1 MSIRPGRFLSIA
13 IVSMWLGLLGLHISR
28 SYARS
33 EASTLIDLSAS
44 SGSIFT
50 GFTGEAELTQRG
62 VFYRGERIG
71 YIRERLTPLENGY
84 RAEQSGEFTLKLLG
98 RERQM
103 KMEGTATTGSRGEL
117 RTFKFQLTTSS
128 RCSPFATT
136 VLGRVDGDQLE
147 LTIRSSRSERT
158 ETRTLDE
165 PILLPLNLYYSLASN
180 GWTSGETYRV
190 RLFDPM
196 TLSEGEAT
204 IEVKDPEIVRWGG
217 REEEAFRLQTT
228 FAGLTTT
235 AWVNDKG
242 EVLQEETPLGWTLQ
256 KEAPGSSLQAR
267 EAGAAPDILFAS
279 AVPARGFAGEA
290 ADLDVVVL
298 KLKRFPDGFD
308 AIVGGRQSL
317 NEGNLHIER
326 ERAPYVGRD
335 VLSEDEIRDA
345 LRADAFIQ
353 SDDPEIRKQVE
364 SLTGGLADIDKAR
377 ALSDWV
383 FENLAKSP
391 TLSIP
396 SAREVLDNRVGDC
409 NEHAVLFVALA
420 RAVDLPSRVA
430 TGLAYTGGQFYYHS
444 WPEVWV
450 GKWLAVDPTF
460 GQFPADPMHV
470 RLLTGGLE
478 TQYEILKILGR
489 GATIEVLETR

>member
-13 IVSMWLGLLGLHISR
+13 IVSMWLGLLGLHISQN
-28 SYARS
+28 YARS
-33 EASTLIDLSAS
+33 ETATLIDLSAS
-44 SGSIFT
+44 SGPDQ
-50 GFTGEAELTQRG
+50 AELTQRG

-71 YIRERLTPLENGY
+71 YIRERLTPLESGY
-84 RAEQSGEFTLKLLG
+84 RVEQSGEFTLKLLG

-103 KMEGTATTGSRGEL
+103 KMEGSATTGPRGEL
-117 RTFKFQLTTSS
+117 RTFKFQITTST
-128 RCSPFATT
+128 RRSPFETT
-136 VLGRVDGDQLE
+136 VLGRVNGNQLE

-190 RLFDPM
+190 HLFDPM
-196 TLSEGEAT
+196 TLTEGEAT
-204 IEVKDPEIVRWGG
+204 IEVKDLEIVRWGG
-217 REEEAFRLQTT
+217 REEEAYRLQTT

-242 EVLQEETPLGWTLQ
+242 EVLKEETPLGWTLQ
-256 KEAPGSSLQAR
+256 KEAPGSGLQAR

-279 AVPARGFAGEA
+279 AVPAIGFAGEA
-290 ADLDVVVL
+290 SELQAVVL
-298 KLKRFPDGFD
+298 KLERFPDGFD
-308 AIVGGRQSL
+308 AMEGGRQSL

-326 ERAPYVGRD
+326 ERAPYTGRD
-335 VLSEDEIRDA
+335 VLSEDELRRA

-353 SDDPEIRKQVE
+353 SDDPEIRKQAEEV
-364 SLTGGLADIDKAR
+364 TQGLADVDKAR

-383 FENLAKSP
+383 FENLEKSP

-409 NEHAVLFVALA
+409 NEHAVLFAALA
-420 RAVDLPSRVA
+420 RAVNLPTRLA
-430 TGLAYTGGQFYYHS
+430 TGLAYTGGQFYYHT

-478 TQYEILKILGR
+478 SQYEILKIIGR